1 MYKRVL
7 LKLSGEAL
15 ASKEST
21 FDAEKIA
28 EIAEELKLV
37 VARGVQVAIVVGGGN
52 IIRGKFAQK
61 MNLPRVEADKMG
73 MLGTMINALALMGGF
88 EQNGLHAYM
97 QSAVD
102 CPKVCDLADNRKAVE
117 KMQQGYIVVYG
128 GGTGNPY
135 FSTDTGAALR
145 AAEIEADAILMAK
158 NGVDGVYTADPDT
171 DPNAVKYDE
180 LTYQEIL
187 DKQLKVIDATAAAL
201 CIDANIESVV
211 FDMGDIHNISRVID
225 GEKIGTIIRR

>member
-1 MYKRVL
+1 
-7 LKLSGEAL
+7 
-15 ASKEST
+15 
-21 FDAEKIA
+21 
-28 EIAEELKLV
+28 
-37 VARGVQVAIVVGGGN
+37 
-52 IIRGKFAQK
+52 

-102 CPKVCDLADNRKAVE
+102 CPKVCDLADNRKALERME
-117 KMQQGYIVVYG
+117 KGYIVVYG

-135 FSTDTGAALR
+135 FSTDSGAALR

-225 GEKIGTIIRR
+225 GEKVGTIIRR